1 MQCRRADLLVV
12 AVGSPELV
20 KADWVKPGAV
30 VLDVGIN
37 VEEDDNGKSHILGDV
52 AFEEVSQIA
61 GQPLANLGLGQPSSA
76 RAEGIANGAHLG
88 CFLKTDSLPV
98 MKHVSV

>member
-1 MQCRRADLLVV
+1 M
-12 AVGSPELV
+12 V

-37 VEEDDNGKSHILGDV
+37 VEEDDDGKSRVLGDV

-61 GQPLANLGLGQPSSA
+61 G
-76 RAEGIANGAHLG
+76 
-88 CFLKTDSLPV
+88 
-98 MKHVSV
+98 